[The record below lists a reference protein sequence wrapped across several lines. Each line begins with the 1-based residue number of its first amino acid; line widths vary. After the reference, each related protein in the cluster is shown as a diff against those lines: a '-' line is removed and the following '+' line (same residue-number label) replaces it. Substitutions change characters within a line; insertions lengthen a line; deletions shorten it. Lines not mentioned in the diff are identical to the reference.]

1 MLGFQRPNTPQSDWA
16 AGLGLKQ
23 EMQLLIV
30 SFFVRLVKNSG
41 QVGLPAPVQASRAVE
56 W

>member
-1 MLGFQRPNTPQSDWA
+1 MLGFQRPNVPAAWA

-30 SFFVRLVKNSG
+30 SFFVRLVKNPD
-41 QVGLPAPVQASRAVE
+41 QVGLPAPVQASRAV
-56 W
+56 